1 MQSIHHNFKSLRIFR
16 IKFREKHNLVYFINI
31 KEEIS
36 KCQTAT
42 QYHKKGSRL
51 EINKPGYT
59 TSECAFRSFL
69 PCP

>member
-1 MQSIHHNFKSLRIFR
+1 MILKALSIFR
-16 IKFREKHNLVYFINI
+16 VKFREKNNNLVYFINI

-36 KCQTAT
+36 KCQTLT
-42 QYHKKGSRL
+42 QYHKKGSGL

-59 TSECAFRSFL
+59 TSECALRSFL